1 MLLSLVLNDDI
12 EDDSLTAMYQIGE
25 FIVQIKQRPS
35 EGHIEHQEEK
45 EVEEVSSL
53 AAVCY
58 LAHNY
63 DMIAISRS

>member
-12 EDDSLTAMYQIGE
+12 EDDSLTAMYQIDE

-45 EVEEVSSL
+45 EVEEVSSFAL
-53 AAVCY
+53 MCY
-58 LAHNY
+58 RAHNNVS
-63 DMIAISRS
+63 ISVL